1 MEEGR
6 YELAELFDTVLD
18 LCRLVNIRLI
28 FVLKSKVLILYLVE
42 DLLAVPEVEGV
53 ETLVEVMSR

>member
-1 MEEGR
+1 VEEGR

-18 LCRLVNIRLI
+18 LVD
-28 FVLKSKVLILYLVE
+28 